1 MVRKRKEKPMVFI
14 ERTMSEGGAR
24 TMIKYLTE
32 KLGYKVIGVQ
42 TPKEGEEHWYVIS
55 YVKEHEEQK

>member
-1 MVRKRKEKPMVFI
+1 MVKKKPEVFT

-32 KLGYKVIGVQ
+32 KLGYTVLGVK

-55 YVKEHEEQK
+55 YVKDKV